1 MLAKSKL
8 DSIESLMS
16 QALIDLEII
25 NEEFKTVVN
34 EKEKY
39 EEMKENIGNIT
50 SSDEKDELSGNS
62 RNNRRNSGKTQF
74 FFFKFFLCIYKMVN
88 IAKKTWGKNDI
99 EVVVFDGIKWL
110 NEKKKKIEVQLGHAN
125 LIAITR
131 RYPPEYR
138 KHRYESVNN

>member
-110 NEKKKKIEVQLGHAN
+110 NEKK
-125 LIAITR
+125 
-131 RYPPEYR
+131 R
-138 KHRYESVNN
+138 K